1 MSRFDEHFMDTGSLI
16 NRHIE
21 QDKRENSPMTRIDV
35 KGSPFEDGDEDE
47 QERLR
52 EIFNRE

>member
-1 MSRFDEHFMDTGSLI
+1 MDTGSLI